1 MPAAAVADPQVANP
15 ADADGRPPVRRIR
28 KRRRRPRTIVGAWAA
43 ASTEAGF
50 WLGTAFAG
58 AAIGA
63 PLILGLAHLAVSG
76 DLANLTMPSL
86 SHGGGVTAFYLIL
99 ALIVLIVGWVV
110 GSISGLALGVL
121 NGLVLL
127 TLSRAA
133 AFRAATPAC
142 QGRLAA
148 AAVVV
153 STASAWT
160 AAQSAW
166 LGLGLGL
173 DSVAGVYLPAAAGAV
188 VAAQL
193 SRRLPPIRS

>member
-1 MPAAAVADPQVANP
+1 MPAAAVTDPQVANP
-15 ADADGRPPVRRIR
+15 PDADGRPPVRRIR

-99 ALIVLIVGWVV
+99 ALIVLIAGWVV

-133 AFRAATPAC
+133 AFRAATAAC

-148 AAVVV
+148 GRPSSSVPLARGPRLRVRGL
-153 STASAWT
+153 ASARAWT
-160 AAQSAW
+160 AS
-166 LGLGLGL
+166 
-173 DSVAGVYLPAAAGAV
+173 PASICP
-188 VAAQL
+188 Q
-193 SRRLPPIRS
+193 RLARSWQRS